1 MPPTRAEKARATR
14 TRILDAA
21 HELFVE
27 NGWTRTSVDDV
38 ARAAGVAT
46 QTIYY
51 TFGTKHALF
60 KELLDARV
68 AGDHDDVATLDRPW
82 VHEVLAEPVPAR
94 HLALH
99 AAGAR
104 AVLDRVAP
112 LLRVLRDAAPG
123 LPALTDLWTANQD
136 QRRTVAATLTAALA
150 RKATLRTSTEAAADV
165 THTLLGPDTYGTLVL
180 DLGWSPQAWQ
190 DWAADALARQL
201 LAPSDASGTAGR

>member
-1 MPPTRAEKARATR
+1 MSPTRAEKARATR

-21 HELFVE
+21 SGLFVE
-27 NGWTRTSVDDV
+27 NGWTRTSVEDV

-60 KELLDARV
+60 KELLDVSV
-68 AGDHDDVATLDRPW
+68 AGDHDDVATLERPW
-82 VHEVLAEPVPAR
+82 ARAVLAEPDATV

-99 AAGAR
+99 VAGAR

-112 LLRVLRDAAPG
+112 LLRVLRDAS
-123 LPALTDLWTANQD
+123 PAVPELGVLWAANQS

-150 RKATLRTSTEAAADV
+150 DKARLRTSTPTAADV
-165 THTLLGPDTYGTLVL
+165 TYTLLGPDTYGTLVL
-180 DLGWSPQAWQ
+180 DGGWTPPAWQ
-190 DWAADALARQL
+190 DWATDALQRQL
-201 LAPSDASGTAGR
+201 LP

>member
-21 HELFVE
+21 HELFVA
-27 NGWTRTSVDDV
+27 NGWTRTSVEDV
-38 ARAAGVAT
+38 ARTAGVAT

-51 TFGTKHALF
+51 TFGTKHTLF
-60 KELLDARV
+60 KELLDVRV

-82 VHEVLAEPVPAR
+82 AREVLTEPDPAR

-99 AAGAR
+99 VAGAR
-104 AVLDRVAP
+104 GVLERVAP

-123 LPALTDLWTANQD
+123 LPALADLWAANQE
-136 QRRTVAATLTAALA
+136 QRRTVSATLTAALA
-150 RKATLRTSTEAAADV
+150 TKSPLRTSAQAATDI
-165 THTLLGPDTYGTLVL
+165 THALLGPDTYGTLVL

-190 DWAADALARQL
+190 DWATDALVRQL
-201 LAPSDASGTAGR
+201 LP

>member
-21 HELFVE
+21 HELFVT
-27 NGWTRTSVDDV
+27 NGWTRTSVEDV

-51 TFGTKHALF
+51 TFGTKHTLF
-60 KELLDARV
+60 KELLDVRV

-82 VHEVLAEPVPAR
+82 AREVLAEPDPAR

-99 AAGAR
+99 VAGAR
-104 AVLDRVAP
+104 AVLERVAP

-123 LPALTDLWTANQD
+123 LPALADLWATNQE
-136 QRRTVAATLTAALA
+136 QRRTVAATLTSALA
-150 RKATLRTSTEAAADV
+150 TKSALRTSTQVATDI

-190 DWAADALARQL
+190 DWATDALVRQL
-201 LAPSDASGTAGR
+201 LP

>member
-27 NGWTRTSVDDV
+27 NGWTRTSVEDV
-38 ARAAGVAT
+38 ARAAG
-46 QTIYY
+46 
-51 TFGTKHALF
+51 
-60 KELLDARV
+60 V

-82 VHEVLAEPVPAR
+82 VHEVLAEPDPAR

-123 LPALTDLWTANQD
+123 LPALTDLWAANQE

-201 LAPSDASGTAGR
+201 LASSDASGTAGR